1 MAATSQESL
10 AAGSTPP
17 KHRPEQVNSHSDSHF
32 ESAPNSLSLAGHN
45 DLTKPLAETVEFL
58 GKTLSGP
65 FTIPSGIVA
74 TAVPII
80 EYFFKHSPQI
90 GVMTTKSIGFEPRL
104 GYREPVFSQY
114 APGCFVNAVGL
125 TNPGA
130 QRSAELFE
138 HLVVPKDRFLLT
150 SIFGGSVE
158 EFVAVAKLL
167 APFSDGLELNLSCPH
182 AEGYGMAMGQDP
194 KIVAEIVAAVKAA
207 VDVPVVPKLTP
218 NAENIGDIAT
228 AAVSAGADALCAIN
242 TVGPGYTSAHGHPVL
257 SNEMGGLSGK
267 GVVPIGLK
275 CLREITSQVEVPLI
289 GCGGISSADDVR
301 AYASA
306 GACVFGVG
314 SALTGMTS
322 EDIRNYFE
330 TLAADCAGT
339 TNRAEQQVRYDV
351 DMSFKPVT
359 LVDNKRISD
368 DIAILTFDR
377 AINIEAGEF
386 IFLWV
391 PGLGEKPFSALTDDP
406 FSLVVI
412 NLGEFTQKLIE
423 LPTGTEA
430 YVRGPHG
437 QPAAPPADAHVIA
450 VAGGTGLA
458 AVYQLARDHVA
469 PKEGKGKGKGKADIF
484 IGARSADRLYFL
496 DECAKSAEL
505 HIATDDGSLGHEGVI
520 TELLDQHLAG
530 MPKAQLEKLAFYNC
544 GPEPMVHA
552 AVAVQQKYCAPT
564 QIFSAID
571 YLTKCGVGICG
582 ACAAPDGRRLC
593 VDGPFLDAAQ
603 QPVS

>member
-1 MAATSQESL
+1 MSITL
-10 AAGSTPP
+10 P
-17 KHRPEQVNSHSDSHF
+17 K
-32 ESAPNSLSLAGHN
+32 
-45 DLTKPLAETVEFL
+45 TTEFL

-80 EYFFKHSPQI
+80 EYFFRNSPQI
-90 GVMTTKSIGFEPRL
+90 GVMTTKSIGPEPRP
-104 GYREPVFSQY
+104 GNREPILSQY

-130 QRSAELFE
+130 KRSAELLATLE
-138 HLVVPKDRFLLT
+138 IPHDRFLLT
-150 SIFGGSVE
+150 SIFGGSIE
-158 EFVAVAKLL
+158 EFVYVAKLL

-182 AEGYGMAMGQDP
+182 AKGYGMAMGQDP
-194 KIVAEIVAAVKAA
+194 ALVAEITAAVKAA
-207 VDVPVVPKLTP
+207 VDIPVVPKLTP
-218 NAENIGDIAT
+218 NATNIGEIAE
-228 AAVSAGADALCAIN
+228 AAVAAGADALCAIN
-242 TVGPGYTSAHGHPVL
+242 TLGPGYFSAHGKPVL
-257 SNEMGGLSGK
+257 SNEMGGMSGK

-275 CLREITSQVEVPLI
+275 CLREIASKVSVPLI

-301 AYASA
+301 AYAHA
-306 GACVFGVG
+306 GASVFGVG
-314 SALTGMTS
+314 SALIGMTS
-322 EDIRNYFE
+322 KEISDYFE
-330 TLAADCAGT
+330 VLADECATADRQST
-339 TNRAEQQVRYDV
+339 THAEQRIHYDV

-359 LVDNKRISD
+359 LVDNKQVSEDIS
-368 DIAILTFDR
+368 ILTFDR
-377 AINIEAGEF
+377 AINVKAGEF

-412 NLGEFTQKLIE
+412 NLGEFTGQLIT

-437 QPAAPPADAHVIA
+437 LPATPPEDSRVVA

-458 AVYQLARDHVA
+458 AVYQLARDH
-469 PKEGKGKGKGKADIF
+469 GDADIF
-484 IGARSADRLYFL
+484 VGARSADRLYFL
-496 DECAKSAEL
+496 EECAKAAEL
-505 HIATDDGSLGHEGVI
+505 HIATDDGSLGHHGVV
-520 TELLDQHLAG
+520 TQLLDEHLA
-530 MPKAQLEKLAFYNC
+530 KLSQAELDRLAFYNC

-552 AVAVQQKYCAPT
+552 AVAVQEKYCRNN

-582 ACAAPDGRRLC
+582 ACATPDGRRLC
-593 VDGPFLDAAQ
+593 VDGPFLGIAD
-603 QPVS
+603 QPVRGT